1 MRKEKQFLLD
11 EIQEKFAASKA
22 ILVTRYAKLTPNSS
36 WQLRDQLSKSG
47 NLLEVVKKRVF
58 VKAAEAAGLKVDLSQ
73 LEGHIGVVF
82 VTEGDALPAAKTV
95 LKFAEENPDT
105 ISVLMGQIEGEM
117 LPGYEVVALSKLP
130 DINGMRSILLSLFVS
145 PMSQLL
151 SVFEA
156 KAGATTEELKN

>member
-11 EIQEKFAASKA
+11 EIQEKFAGSKA
-22 ILVTRYAKLTPNSS
+22 ILVTRYGKLTPNAS

-47 NLLEVVKKRVF
+47 NLFEVVKKRVF
-58 VKAAEAAGLKVDLSQ
+58 VKAAEAAGLKVDLAQ

-82 VTEGDALPAAKTV
+82 VGEEDILPAAKTV
-95 LKFAEENPDT
+95 LKFAEENPET
-105 ISVLMGQIEGEM
+105 IAVLMGQVEGKM
-117 LPGYEVVALSKLP
+117 LPGHEVVALSKLP
-130 DINGMRSILLSLFVS
+130 GINDMRSIMLSLFVS

-156 KAGATTEELKN
+156 KADATAEQANG